1 MEPVLKWLENAY
13 PNTQIFVRADSVFS
27 TLELYYLC
35 DAYDASFLI
44 RLKANATLKK
54 YAEDALSTFTETYAS
69 DYTKH
74 HVMYDE
80 FPYQAGSWKAPLR
93 VICRIE
99 RAAGEL
105 LPRATFVVTTLK
117 AEAKVIV
124 KTYNKRG
131 NMENFIKE
139 AKIDFSMETVSHCSF
154 TANAV
159 KCLTKALA
167 YSIVNGMKCTATSKD
182 RKSSRMLSIRTDLV
196 KIACRVVVSA
206 RRTTFKLCSSSPFK
220 DVFYQVMQ
228 SIEKLQFVSLQA

>member
-1 MEPVLKWLENAY
+1 MGERKNKEWNPCLNGLRKPIRTSRFSFAR
-13 PNTQIFVRADSVFS
+13 TADLQRLNCTVSVM
-27 TLELYYLC
+27 
-35 DAYDASFLI
+35 
-44 RLKANATLKK
+44 R
-54 YAEDALSTFTETYAS
+54 
-69 DYTKH
+69 TKH
-74 HVMYDE
+74 HVMFDE

-105 LPRATFVVTTLK
+105 LPRATFIVTTLK

-124 KTYNKRG
+124 KTYSTRG
-131 NMENFIKE
+131 NTENFIKE
-139 AKIDFSMETVSHCSF
+139 AKINFSMETVSHCSF

-167 YSIVNGMKCTATSKD
+167 YSIVNGMKCTAFSKD